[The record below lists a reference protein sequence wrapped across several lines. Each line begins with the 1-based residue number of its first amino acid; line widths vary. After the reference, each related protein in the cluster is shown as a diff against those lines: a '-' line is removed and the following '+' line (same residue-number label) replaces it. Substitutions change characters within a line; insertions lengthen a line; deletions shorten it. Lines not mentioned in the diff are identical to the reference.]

1 MILNPGPGAGAAG
14 RAPSE
19 SSAAADHATATLTLA
34 GGFAPRQARL
44 ASSAWQRALMAWAE
58 SGLSQYRVLSEY
70 PTPAGLGR
78 MFFSGRSAISAPL
91 QGHYAVTIAG
101 IFSSS
106 VDLDIPIRAITSY
119 TLPRYW

>member
-14 RAPSE
+14 SAPSE

-44 ASSAWQRALMAWAE
+44 ASSAAWAE
-58 SGLSQYRVLSEY
+58 SGLSQSRVLSEY

-78 MFFSGRSAISAPL
+78 MFFFGRSAISAPL

-106 VDLDIPIRAITSY
+106 VDLDIPIRAIPSY